1 MGGGNIMASGDTLV
15 IFTPL
20 NNEPPS
26 SNYATFDTR
35 NLHTVLDFDDTT
47 AESAVFKGIM
57 PQNYGGA
64 SISVLIHFSMA
75 TATTNSIFWSVA
87 IENITTTLDI
97 DTDSFSGFNG
107 DTDTLVPT
115 VSGEVDIVGVA
126 FESGADMDSLSEG
139 NPFRIKIRRGAAED
153 NATGDAELYAVEI
166 RET

>member
-20 NNEPPS
+20 HNEPPS

-97 DTDSFSGFNG
+97 DADSFSGFNDNG
-107 DTDTLVPT
+107 GTAVPT
-115 VSGEVDIVGVA
+115 VSGEVDVVGIA
-126 FESGADMDSLSEG
+126 FTNGVDMDSLSAG
-139 NPFRIKIRRGAAED
+139 NSFRIKIRRGAPDD
-153 NATGDAELYAVEI
+153 NATGDAELFAVEI

>member
-47 AESAVFKGIM
+47 AESA
-57 PQNYGGA
+57 
-64 SISVLIHFSMA
+64 A

-107 DTDTLVPT
+107 PTDSLVPT
-115 VSGEVDIVGVA
+115 VSGEVDVVGVA